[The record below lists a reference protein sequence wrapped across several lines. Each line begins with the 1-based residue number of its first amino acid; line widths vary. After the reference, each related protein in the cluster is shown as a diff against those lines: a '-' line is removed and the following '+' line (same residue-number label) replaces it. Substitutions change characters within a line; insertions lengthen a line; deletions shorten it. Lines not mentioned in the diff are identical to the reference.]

1 MAHRNWGRGW
11 ENNIWR
17 SERGLFWL
25 FGILMLPISSVM
37 FGWLFWPFNPGGTQL
52 ATSWKMCIITTLG
65 LVCNKHAS
73 TQGHTFKRA
82 VMNIHTHTHTRTGLS
97 VLKPDITESNFVWC
111 WLTIFQMSDP
121 SLPVPVWVKAIGGG
135 GCFSGHFSLMSN
147 SFAEPDSLW
156 GGCQP
161 H

>member
-1 MAHRNWGRGW
+1 MYFPVVESWFGSVWVTGGNKICVCICVWLITSCKPALWSPCCGSYYLLAIRNLWRTEIGGRGW

-82 VMNIHTHTHTRTGLS
+82 LMNIHTHAQDL
-97 VLKPDITESNFVWC
+97 VF
-111 WLTIFQMSDP
+111 
-121 SLPVPVWVKAIGGG
+121 
-135 GCFSGHFSLMSN
+135 
-147 SFAEPDSLW
+147 
-156 GGCQP
+156 
-161 H
+161 